1 MKKDVAKKWA
11 KALRSGKFKQGKSWL
26 KQYNSKG
33 QVQHCCLGV
42 LCELYNESM
51 KKNHKKSLQTRSVD
65 GVEANFVYFG
75 NQSQGL
81 PKVVREWSGV
91 QTSLGDFDT
100 SNDFL
105 CLADLNDCGSKFKT
119 IANLI
124 EKNMENI

>member
-51 KKNHKKSLQTRSVD
+51 KKNHRKSLRTRSVD
-65 GVEANFVYFG
+65 GVDSSYVYFG

-81 PKVVREWSGV
+81 PKVVRQWSGV
-91 QTSLGDFDT
+91 KTSLGDMDAN
-100 SNDFL
+100 NDFV
-105 CLADLNDCGSKFKT
+105 CLADLNDCGSKFTT

-124 EKNMENI
+124 EKNAENI